1 MALVSQDKFWELSQL
16 GFMRCMSASLDISH
30 GKLHNIDKMLV
41 N

>member
-16 GFMRCMSASLDISH
+16 GFMRHMSASPDISH

-41 N
+41 K